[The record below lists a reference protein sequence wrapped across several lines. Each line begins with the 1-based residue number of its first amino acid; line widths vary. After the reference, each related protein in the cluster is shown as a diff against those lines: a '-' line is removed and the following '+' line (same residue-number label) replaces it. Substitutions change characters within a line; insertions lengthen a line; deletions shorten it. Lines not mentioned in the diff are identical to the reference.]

1 MESSRPTALTDV
13 FIRYIIIC
21 VLLLPASWAED
32 SQVSRA
38 ILILIPCFCWNNK
51 GPKIIFWILSS
62 ISQKKGTPRFARKW
76 GNYCTCFGC
85 TPDHANILS
94 WTNHETNMM
103 AVDSCVDTMICFIC
117 VVIFMIFIKS
127 VVTCLQRT
135 KLSKQSNW
143 EVLFKIKFSN
153 KQPLNSAINQIVKQM
168 DIFLNLKT
176 IGVLSRRQQAAGQ
189 LWIPPS
195 FITDYDECE
204 NKENCYN

>member
-1 MESSRPTALTDV
+1 MPENGV
-13 FIRYIIIC
+13 IIAH
-21 VLLLPASWAED
+21 VLMA
-32 SQVSRA
+32 
-38 ILILIPCFCWNNK
+38 
-51 GPKIIFWILSS
+51 
-62 ISQKKGTPRFARKW
+62 PR
-76 GNYCTCFGC
+76 TM
-85 TPDHANILS
+85 P
-94 WTNHETNMM
+94 TNHETNMM

-153 KQPLNSAINQIVKQM
+153 KQPLNSAINQIVKEM

-189 LWIPPS
+189 L
-195 FITDYDECE
+195 
-204 NKENCYN
+204 

>member
-1 MESSRPTALTDV
+1 MFTE
-13 FIRYIIIC
+13 
-21 VLLLPASWAED
+21 
-32 SQVSRA
+32 
-38 ILILIPCFCWNNK
+38 
-51 GPKIIFWILSS
+51 
-62 ISQKKGTPRFARKW
+62 
-76 GNYCTCFGC
+76 
-85 TPDHANILS
+85 
-94 WTNHETNMM
+94 
-103 AVDSCVDTMICFIC
+103 
-117 VVIFMIFIKS
+117 
-127 VVTCLQRT
+127 RT